1 MRFRFTE
8 KALKQYI
15 SLPASVQKRFD
26 KQLSFLLNDLTYPS
40 IHAKKYDESRDIW
53 QGRVTR
59 DFRFYFHIEGDT
71 YVILAITK
79 HPK

>member
-1 MRFRFTE
+1 MKFRFTD
-8 KALKQYI
+8 KALKQYTA
-15 SLPASVQKRFD
+15 LPTAIQKRFD
-26 KQLSFLLNDLTYPS
+26 KQLTFLLHDLTYPS
-40 IHAKKYDESRDIW
+40 LHAKKYDEAQDIW

-59 DFRFYFHIEGDT
+59 DYRFYFLIMGDT

>member
-8 KALKQYI
+8 KALKQYA

-26 KQLSFLLNDLTYPS
+26 KQLSFLLSDLTYPS
-40 IHAKKYDESRDIW
+40 IHAKKYDESRAIW

-59 DFRFYFHIEGDT
+59 DFRFYFHIERDT

>member
-1 MRFRFTE
+1 MKFRFTE
-8 KALKQYI
+8 KALKQYA
-15 SLPASVQKRFD
+15 SLPAAIQKRFD
-26 KQLSFLLNDLTYPS
+26 KQLAFLLRDLTHPS
-40 IHAKKYDESRDIW
+40 IHAKKYHEAQDIW

-59 DFRFYFHIEGDT
+59 DYRFYFLITGDT